1 VIREVVLCAD
11 LGSGSL
17 RVGAVTAS
25 GTVIAATTTA
35 TAATRG
41 TDENGAHGV
50 DPEKWWRALSRGVGR
65 TLDRLNTRDRVLGLC
80 LSGVTR
86 TQVMLDRNGRP
97 LAPALPFRDARA
109 AEEAAEIARH
119 LPADNPADAIT
130 AFHPL
135 ARITWLARRQPRTFE
150 RAAAVLEPKDFLNWR
165 LTGVIAAD
173 RVTYSRYDALRSNG
187 KTLPDWLERSLD
199 LLALPRIAP
208 WELHGTIVDKRRPW
222 NRLAGIPVFAGAMDA
237 WATAV
242 GAGAVRAGH
251 GYDIAGTSEVA
262 GLITSTRAEVPGLVS
277 LWWSQHAWQIG
288 GPTQAGADSAAWCHR
303 TFRIRRT
310 LAAAVERAGSL
321 VPVDARPL
329 FLPYLA
335 GERAPL
341 WRADVRGAFEG
352 IAREHGGDDFL
363 WSVLEGV
370 AMAMRDILTRAIRA
384 SATPA
389 HEIRVGGGGAQSNA
403 WCQLKAD
410 VMNVPLVR
418 TSQRET
424 GLVGAAM
431 AAAVGLGWHR
441 DLAAAA
447 DAMTRVDRVFEPRAS
462 LAAFYAQRAN
472 RYERARQH
480 ALDEA
485 DAAPS
490 PVSLRSI
497 RRRRGGNA

>member
-1 VIREVVLCAD
+1 MRELVLCAD

-17 RVGAVTAS
+17 RVGAVTAN
-25 GTVIAATTTA
+25 GTVIAPTTTA
-35 TAATRG
+35 TRADERG
-41 TDENGAHGV
+41 LRGV
-50 DPEKWWRALSRGVGR
+50 DPERWWRALSRGVGR
-65 TLDRLNTRDRVLGLC
+65 TLDRLNTRDRVCGLC
-80 LSGVTR
+80 VTGVTR
-86 TQVMLDRNGRP
+86 TQIVLDRGGRP
-97 LAPALPFRDARA
+97 IAPAIPFRDVRA

-173 RVTYSRYDALRSNG
+173 RVTYSRYDALRS
-187 KTLPDWLERSLD
+187 KSSMRPEWLERSLD
-199 LLALPRIAP
+199 LLALPRVAP
-208 WELHGTIVDKRRPW
+208 WELHGMVVNQRPPW

-237 WATAV
+237 WSTAV

-262 GLITSTRAEVPGLVS
+262 GLITATRAEVAGLVS
-277 LWWSQHAWQIG
+277 LFWSGDAWQVG
-288 GPTQAGADSAAWCHR
+288 GPTQAGADCAAWCHQ

-310 LAAAVERAGSL
+310 LAVAVERAGGL
-321 VPVDARPL
+321 LPTDARPL

-341 WRADVRGAFEG
+341 WRTDLRGAFEG
-352 IAREHGGDDFL
+352 IAREHTGDDFL
-363 WSVLEGV
+363 WAVLEGV

-384 SATPA
+384 TATPA
-389 HEIRVGGGGAQSNA
+389 REIRVAGGGAQSSA

-410 VMNVPLVR
+410 VMNVPVIR
-418 TSQRET
+418 TRQRET

-447 DAMTRVDRVFEPRAS
+447 DAMSRVDRVFEPRAS
-462 LAAFYAQRAN
+462 FAAFYAQRAR
-472 RYERARQH
+472 RYERARRH
-480 ALDEA
+480 ALEEA
-485 DAAPS
+485 DAEGDDAGARGPART
-490 PVSLRSI
+490 LRGRS
-497 RRRRGGNA
+497 RGKR

>member
-1 VIREVVLCAD
+1 LRELVLCAD

-17 RVGAVTAS
+17 RVGAVGAD
-25 GTVIAATTTA
+25 GTVVATTT
-35 TAATRG
+35 TVSRE
-41 TDENGAHGV
+41 DERNARAI
-50 DPEKWWRALSRGVGR
+50 DPETWWRALSRGVGR
-65 TLDRLNTRDRVLGLC
+65 TLDRLPRRNRVCGLC
-80 LSGVTR
+80 ISGVTR
-86 TQVMLDRNGRP
+86 TQVMLDRDGRP

-173 RVTYSRYDALRSNG
+173 RVTYSRYDSLRSTA

-208 WELHGTIVDKRRPW
+208 WDLHGAIVNKRPPW

-237 WATAV
+237 WATAI

-262 GLITSTRAEVPGLVS
+262 GLITPARVEVPGLVS
-277 LWWSQHAWQIG
+277 LFWSHDAWQVG

-310 LAAAVERAGSL
+310 LAAAVERAGRL
-321 VPVDARPL
+321 VPTDARPV

-352 IAREHGGDDFL
+352 IAREHEGDDFL

-370 AMAMRDILTRAIRA
+370 AMAMRDILARAIRA
-384 SATPA
+384 SAAPA
-389 HEIRVGGGGAQSNA
+389 REIRVAGGGAQSNA

-418 TSQRET
+418 TTQRET
-424 GLVGAAM
+424 GLVGSAM
-431 AAAVGLGWHR
+431 AAAVGLGWCR
-441 DLAAAA
+441 DLASAA
-447 DAMTRVDRVFEPRAS
+447 DAMTRDERVFEPRAS
-462 LAAFYAQRAN
+462 LAAFYAQRAR
-472 RYERARQH
+472 RYERASRH

-485 DAAPS
+485 DARGS
-490 PVSLRSI
+490 PGRLFI
-497 RRRRGGNA
+497 RQRRGKSAR

>member
-1 VIREVVLCAD
+1 VAREVVLCAD

-17 RVGAVTAS
+17 RVGAATAN
-25 GTVIAATTTA
+25 GTVVAATTT
-35 TAATRG
+35 G
-41 TDENGAHGV
+41 TDESGESGV
-50 DPEKWWRALSRGVGR
+50 DPERCWRALSRGVGW
-65 TLDRLNTRDRVLGLC
+65 TLNRLNPRDRVRALC
-80 LSGVTR
+80 LTGVTR
-86 TQVMLDRNGRP
+86 TQIVVDRGGQP
-97 LAPALPFRDARA
+97 IAPAIPFRDARA
-109 AEEAAEIARH
+109 ADEAAEIARY
-119 LPADNPADAIT
+119 LPAANPADAIT

-173 RVTYSRYDALRSNG
+173 RVTYSRYDALRADT
-187 KTLPDWLERSLD
+187 KTLPDWLARSLD

-208 WELHGTIVDKRRPW
+208 WELAGTIVNRRSPW

-242 GAGAVRAGH
+242 GAGAIRAGH
-251 GYDIAGTSEVA
+251 AYDIAGTSEVA
-262 GLITSTRAEVPGLVS
+262 GLITAKRAYVSGLVS
-277 LWWSQHAWQIG
+277 LFWSSDAWQIG
-288 GPTQAGADSAAWCHR
+288 GPTQAGADCAEWCHR
-303 TFRIRRT
+303 KFRIRRT

-321 VPVDARPL
+321 VPTDTRPL

-341 WRADVRGAFEG
+341 WRADVRGGFEG

-370 AMAMRDILTRAIRA
+370 AMAMRDILTRAVRA
-384 SATPA
+384 TATPA
-389 HEIRVGGGGAQSNA
+389 REIRVAGGGAQSSA

-410 VMNVPLVR
+410 VMNVPFVR
-418 TSQRET
+418 TTQRET
-424 GLVGAAM
+424 ALVGCAM
-431 AAAVGLGWHR
+431 AAAVGLGWCP

-447 DAMTRVDRVFEPRAS
+447 DAMTRVDRMFEPRAS
-462 LAAFYAQRAN
+462 HAAFYAARAR

-485 DAAPS
+485 DAARPS
-490 PVSLRSI
+490 LSTPAPRE
-497 RRRRGGNA
+497 RRARGAR